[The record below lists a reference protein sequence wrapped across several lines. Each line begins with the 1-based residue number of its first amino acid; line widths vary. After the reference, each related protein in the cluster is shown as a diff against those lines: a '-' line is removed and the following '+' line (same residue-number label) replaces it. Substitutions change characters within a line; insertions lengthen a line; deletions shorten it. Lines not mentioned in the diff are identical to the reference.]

1 MDQTFTN
8 KHGRQFTRGV
18 RPYLLLPKVL
28 CVAAYFGGLIAML
41 LVDRPM
47 RLHTILV
54 LPAGAGAVM
63 FGALLLLMHRSLLI
77 RMRWLQ
83 MKLLLVAIG
92 LIGGHVWY
100 ASTGS
105 TGANAVLLVNA
116 GLLIVLGRHK
126 PRLGQDIATVYQQRV
141 RRGQRG

>member
-1 MDQTFTN
+1 MGQTFTN

-18 RPYLLLPKVL
+18 RPFLLLPKVL

-47 RLHTILV
+47 RLHELLV
-54 LPAGAGAVM
+54 LPAGGGAVV
-63 FGALLLLMHRSLLI
+63 FGALLLLAHRSVLI

-83 MKLLLVAIG
+83 VKLLLVAVG

-100 ASTGS
+100 AAGGS
-105 TGANAVLLVNA
+105 IAANTVLLVNA
-116 GLLIVLGRHK
+116 TLLIVLGRHK